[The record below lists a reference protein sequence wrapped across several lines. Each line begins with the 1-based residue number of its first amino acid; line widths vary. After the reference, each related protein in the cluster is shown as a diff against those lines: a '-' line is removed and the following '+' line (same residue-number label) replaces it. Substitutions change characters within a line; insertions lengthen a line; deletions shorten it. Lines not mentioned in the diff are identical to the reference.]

1 MNLRCFIVIL
11 GFILGF
17 WKGFAFPEC
26 NAVLSIQAFEKL
38 DSREKLN
45 KIHPYLHQAFC
56 NADRKEQYL
65 KLYLDTFAVSEGAF
79 QRLNELKYL
88 LHNLELEDNALPFL
102 DFFGVVLD
110 EVGKRYPNVKNDL
123 IFINLKFSYY
133 NRRFG
138 NAKACSYLYNY
149 SGLANSDAP
158 KTTDL
163 FKYFIAL
170 SKCAESSDDYNASV
184 YYLIQALEVTK
195 NFDYPVN
202 RLKSGH
208 VFKFLSN
215 LYYELEDYKNTEK
228 YADSAINT
236 FLPEFKLK
244 NGLAVAFENKAL
256 ALHQLTGDTKQ
267 ALTYL
272 DNAQEIYKKIENSAR
287 YHYVDRLKAEVLL
300 IDDPDLATQYL
311 FTYINFSYANKSRI
325 HYAKGW
331 LLAHRIIKENQ
342 LEHLELSPD
351 IKVTS
356 RQIIDTLTALL
367 PNEKLKMQLEISS
380 AIIEYY
386 SLFKN
391 TDSLIKYNE
400 LQNKLEAARNKLT
413 TEQRQTNLNLYLTN
427 HHKEQEL
434 ASLNLLNQKQSYQ
447 NKLLSGL
454 ICLVVGS
461 LIFYYFYK
469 RKQRQIIL
477 ARLQLK
483 ESEHEK
489 LRTQQK
495 LKEELILRKEQNEK
509 LLKLAY
515 DNEVKRKQLLQLQLK
530 EKQNEVEA
538 AQLEKQSN
546 INLLNEVFIALKD
559 DSVNNASHLIRK
571 LRRNDVITRHN
582 DSLKEIFKSISP
594 VLMESLERINPDL
607 TDQDILYC
615 ALIRQNY
622 STQQIADFLNIS
634 PKSVNQHK
642 YRLKKKLEL
651 DRNISISS
659 FLKDL
664 SLKEIE

>member
-1 MNLRCFIVIL
+1 MNLKHFI
-11 GFILGF
+11 FILGLIVGP
-17 WKGFAFPEC
+17 WEGFSFPEC
-26 NAVLSIQAFEKL
+26 DAVLSMQAFDKL
-38 DSREKLN
+38 DNREKLN
-45 KIHPYLHQAFC
+45 EIHPYLHRAFC
-56 NADRKEQYL
+56 NEDKKEQYL

-88 LHNLELEDNALPFL
+88 LHNLELEDDALPFSN
-102 DFFGVVLD
+102 FFGFVLA
-110 EVGKRYPNVKNDL
+110 EIEKHYPHIQDDL

-138 NAKACSYLYNY
+138 NAKACSYLNKHNVLEI
-149 SGLANSDAP
+149 SVAP
-158 KTTDL
+158 KSTDQ

-184 YYLIQALEVTK
+184 FYLIQALDVTK
-195 NFDYPVN
+195 NFEYPVN

-236 FLPEFKLK
+236 FLPDFKFK

-256 ALHQLTGDTKQ
+256 ALHQLKGDNEK

-272 DNAQEIYKKIENSAR
+272 DRAQEIYKKIGNNAR
-287 YHYVDRLKAEVLL
+287 DHYVDRLKAEILL
-300 IDDPDLATQYL
+300 TDDPDLATQYL
-311 FTYINFSYANKSRI
+311 FNYINFSYSNKSRI

-331 LLAHRIIKENQ
+331 LLAHRIIMENQ
-342 LEHLELSPD
+342 LEYLMLGPD
-351 IKVTS
+351 IKIND

-367 PNEKLKMQLEISS
+367 PKEKLKKQLEISS

-386 SLFKN
+386 SLHTD
-391 TDSLIKYNE
+391 TDSLIKYNQ
-400 LQNKLEAARNKLT
+400 LQNKFEAVRNEIT
-413 TEQRQTNLNLYLTN
+413 TEQRQTNLDLYLTN
-427 HHKEQEL
+427 HRKEQEL
-434 ASLNLLNQKQSYQ
+434 TELNLLNQKQSYQ

-454 ICLVVGS
+454 ICIVVGG
-461 LIFYYFYK
+461 LLFYYLYK

-571 LRRNDVITRHN
+571 LHSSDVITRRN

-594 VLMESLERINPDL
+594 VLMESLEQINPDL

-642 YRLKKKLEL
+642 YRLKKKLEI
-651 DRNISISS
+651 DRNISVSD

-664 SLKEIE
+664 S